1 MRVFEKAITI
11 FEVID
16 IFERVFVKKIQLSQL
31 KIGQS
36 GIVDEVRGDDDV
48 SQRLLEMG
56 IIKGTTLEVIR
67 FAPMG
72 DPIDIKIRGYHLSL
86 RREEAEGIIVS
97 ISE

>member
-1 MRVFEKAITI
+1 MT
-11 FEVID
+11 
-16 IFERVFVKKIQLSQL
+16 LSQM

-36 GIVDEVRGDDDV
+36 AVIQEIKENGVL

-56 IIKGTTLEVIR
+56 ILRGTTIEVVR

-86 RREEAEGIIVS
+86 RKEEAENIIVK
-97 ISE
+97 ITEA

>member
-1 MRVFEKAITI
+1 MKRVP
-11 FEVID
+11 
-16 IFERVFVKKIQLSQL
+16 LSQL
-31 KIGQS
+31 KVGQT
-36 GIVDEVRGDDDV
+36 GTVEEVRDQGFL

-56 IIKGTTLEVIR
+56 IIRGTTIEVIR

-97 ISE
+97 FNDDKKSSKD

>member
-1 MRVFEKAITI
+1 MQRVP
-11 FEVID
+11 
-16 IFERVFVKKIQLSQL
+16 LSEL
-31 KIGQS
+31 KVGQA
-36 GIVDEVRGDDDV
+36 GTVEEVRDQGFL

-56 IIKGTTLEVIR
+56 IIRGTTVEVIR

-97 ISE
+97 FTDDTTSSKD

>member
-1 MRVFEKAITI
+1 M
-11 FEVID
+11 
-16 IFERVFVKKIQLSQL
+16 KKVPLSQL
-31 KIGQS
+31 QAGQA
-36 GIVDEVRGDDDV
+36 GTVEEVRDQGFL

-56 IIKGTTLEVIR
+56 IIRGTTIEVIR

-97 ISE
+97 IPDDKS